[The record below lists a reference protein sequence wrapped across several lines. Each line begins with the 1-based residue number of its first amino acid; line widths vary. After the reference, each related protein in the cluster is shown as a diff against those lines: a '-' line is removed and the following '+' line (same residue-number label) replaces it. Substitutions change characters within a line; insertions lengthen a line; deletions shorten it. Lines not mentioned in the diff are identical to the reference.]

1 MKNKL
6 LTISLTLAF
15 LVMGCASETPA
26 PDAAAPAAE
35 QAESSSAS
43 DTVVIRPVG
52 DNMQYE
58 TTEFTVKAGQ
68 TITLVMENVATS
80 AAMQHNVVVLA
91 MGADVNAF
99 GMAAMQAG
107 PDAGYIPAD
116 SDQIIA
122 YTAMAKPGETTQI
135 EFTVP
140 SEPGDYPFVCT
151 FPGHYALMQGVMKV
165 EA

>member
-1 MKNKL
+1 MKKL
-6 LTISLTLAF
+6 LTISLSLAF

-26 PDAAAPAAE
+26 PEAEAPAVE
-35 QAESSSAS
+35 QAETSSAS
-43 DTVVIRPVG
+43 NTVVIRPVG

-58 TTEFTVKAGQ
+58 TTEFTVQAGQ

-91 MGADVNAF
+91 MGSDINAF

-107 PDAGYIPAD
+107 PDAGYIPE
-116 SDQIIA
+116 SEEIIA
-122 YTAMAKPGETTQI
+122 YTPMAKPGETTQI